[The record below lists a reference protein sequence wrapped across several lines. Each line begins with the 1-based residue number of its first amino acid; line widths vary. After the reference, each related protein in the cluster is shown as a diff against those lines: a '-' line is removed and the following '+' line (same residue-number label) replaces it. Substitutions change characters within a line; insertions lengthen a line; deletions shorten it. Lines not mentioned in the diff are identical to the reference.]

1 MEDFDWIKR
10 VILRYFRSIENCA
23 PSSYIHGGVHSLNS
37 WWDPPW
43 IWEKGTPFLCTPRVS
58 KNFSNK
64 KWIINNWE
72 MLRNA
77 LRALI
82 KNLVKKKFLSQ
93 FQIQNNSQTTSF
105 ISNHIYEPQKVE
117 VLSGS
122 MVMWATRI
130 YLHLA
135 REQRALKQVEF
146 RLQQSSK
153 RELFVVDYCLCL
165 RWHNQHIAENWPLVA
180 QAN

>member
-10 VILRYFRSIENCA
+10 VILRYLRSIENCA

-43 IWEKGTPFLCTPRVS
+43 IWEEGTPFLCTPRVP

-77 LRALI
+77 LKALV
-82 KNLVKKKFLSQ
+82 KNLVKKSFFHNFKFKITHKQLLLYQ
-93 FQIQNNSQTTSF
+93 ITFTNHKKWKFFQAAWWCEQQEFTS
-105 ISNHIYEPQKVE
+105 I
-117 VLSGS
+117 
-122 MVMWATRI
+122 
-130 YLHLA
+130 
-135 REQRALKQVEF
+135 
-146 RLQQSSK
+146 
-153 RELFVVDYCLCL
+153 
-165 RWHNQHIAENWPLVA
+165 
-180 QAN
+180 

>member
-43 IWEKGTPFLCTPRVS
+43 IWKEGPPFLCTPRVP

-72 MLRNA
+72 MLRNT
-77 LRALI
+77 LRVLV
-82 KNLVKKKFLSQ
+82 KNLVKKSFFHNFKFKITHKQLLLYQ
-93 FQIQNNSQTTSF
+93 ITFTNHKKWKFFQAAWWCKQQEFTS
-105 ISNHIYEPQKVE
+105 I
-117 VLSGS
+117 
-122 MVMWATRI
+122 
-130 YLHLA
+130 
-135 REQRALKQVEF
+135 
-146 RLQQSSK
+146 
-153 RELFVVDYCLCL
+153 
-165 RWHNQHIAENWPLVA
+165 
-180 QAN
+180 